1 MLKDVRQSRLPFHFV
16 VLRELELRHFR
27 NLGVQELHFPPEG
40 VAIVGDNAQ
49 GKTNLLEA
57 VYYLESFRSFRGAA
71 DRELAAFSEDVF
83 YLRGRVD
90 GNGRTTVTAGFDC
103 KRKKKKVTVDG
114 DDTPRLS
121 AALGRLGAVVVSPAD
136 VRLID
141 DGPGVRRRFLDIVLS
156 LNRPGYV
163 DALLEYR
170 KWLAQRNAALRTA
183 GGGAGQR
190 DGIRAWDSG
199 LVESGASVSRM
210 RRAWA
215 SEWSGSFAEY
225 YGAISDGESA
235 TMSYRP
241 NLGETG
247 AVDDSSPPVSDETA
261 LRERFRMRLDESWE
275 NDLRR
280 GATSAGPHRD
290 ELLFT
295 VRTGG
300 RSVPLRGFGSGG
312 QRRTAALA
320 LRLTEAATIRGQRGA
335 EPILLLD
342 DAFAELD
349 TRRSARVMTL
359 LEEEVAGQV
368 IMTVPK
374 ASDIGLPGRSLER
387 WRIHGGVIEA

>member
-1 MLKDVRQSRLPFHFV
+1 M
-16 VLRELELRHFR
+16 VLRELQLRHFR

-40 VAIVGDNAQ
+40 VAVVGDNAQ

-83 YLRGRVD
+83 YLRGSVD
-90 GNGRTTVTAGFDC
+90 GSARTTVAAGFDC
-103 KRKKKKVTVDG
+103 KRKSKKVTVDG
-114 DDTPRLS
+114 NEALRLS
-121 AALGRLGAVVVSPAD
+121 AALGSLGAVVFSPAD
-136 VRLID
+136 VQLVN

-170 KWLAQRNAALRTA
+170 KWLAQRNAALRSTS
-183 GGGAGQR
+183 GGAGSHSQ
-190 DGIRAWDSG
+190 DWVRAWDSG
-199 LVESGASVSRM
+199 LVEAGASVTCM
-210 RRAWA
+210 RQAWT
-215 SEWSGSFAEY
+215 SEWAGSFAEY
-225 YGAISDGESA
+225 YGAISDGEPA
-235 TMSYRP
+235 AMSYRP
-241 NLGETG
+241 NLGNG
-247 AVDDSSPPVSDETA
+247 AATDDASPPLSDEA
-261 LRERFRMRLDESWE
+261 AMRDNFRVRLDESWE
-275 NDLRR
+275 SDLRR

-295 VRTGG
+295 VGVCG
-300 RSVPLRGFGSGG
+300 RSLPLRGFGSGG

-320 LRLTEAATIRGQRGA
+320 LRLTEAATIRRQRGA

-349 TRRSARVMTL
+349 TGRSGRVMAL
-359 LEEEVAGQV
+359 LGEKAMGQV

-374 ASDIGLPGRSLER
+374 QSDVRLPGRALEQ

>member
-1 MLKDVRQSRLPFHFV
+1 M

-27 NLGVQELHFPPEG
+27 NLGIQELHFPPEG
-40 VAIVGDNAQ
+40 VAVVGDNAQ

-83 YLRGRVD
+83 YLRGSVE
-90 GNGRTTVTAGFDC
+90 GSARTTVAAGFDC
-103 KRKKKKVTVDG
+103 RRKNKKVTVDG
-114 DDTPRLS
+114 DDSLRIS
-121 AALGRLGAVVVSPAD
+121 AALGRLGAVVFSPAD
-136 VRLID
+136 VRLIN

-170 KWLAQRNAALRTA
+170 KSLAQRNAALRT
-183 GGGAGQR
+183 GGGTAGRQ
-190 DGIRAWDSG
+190 DWIRAWDSG
-199 LVESGASVSRM
+199 LVESGASVTCLRQ
-210 RRAWA
+210 AWA
-215 SEWSGSFAEY
+215 TEWAGAFADH

-241 NLGETG
+241 NLGEAG
-247 AVDDSSPPVSDETA
+247 DAEGCSRSPYDEAAV
-261 LRERFRMRLDESWE
+261 RERFRARLDESWE
-275 NDLRR
+275 NDVRR

-295 VRTGG
+295 VGAGG
-300 RSVPLRGFGSGG
+300 RNVPLRGFGSGG

-320 LRLTEAATIRGQRGA
+320 LRLTEAATIRKQRGV

-349 TRRSARVMTL
+349 KGRSGRVMTL
-359 LEEEVAGQV
+359 LEEEVTGQV

-374 ASDIGLPGRSLER
+374 ESDARLPGRVLDR
-387 WRIHGGVIEA
+387 WRIRGGVIEA